1 MKHILTAACLSAMS
15 VLIAQS
21 AFADGYP
28 PCHYAPGYSIDYTD
42 STEAFLM
49 VNCLADPDPA
59 IRDDVAYTT
68 IVEILRNHTPDAPE
82 LFELMNMLVERLDDA
97 GSDPNGFQG
106 PFVALALAEIART
119 DRVHGWMSAD
129 MRSDLVTIGAE
140 YLSGVSDYRGF
151 DDDEGW
157 RHGVAHGADLLMQL
171 SLNDA
176 ITEDDALMILA
187 AIASKV
193 APADGPA
200 YTFGE
205 SERLARPVLFLAR
218 SGKVSDE
225 TWDAFF
231 AMIAPDESDPRW
243 QAPYASQAGLNALHN
258 TRAFAN
264 TLYVNGDVSDAEA
277 LNALRDRSLELIISL
292 P

>member
-1 MKHILTAACLSAMS
+1 MKRTLTAACLSAAS
-15 VLIAQS
+15 ALVAQI

-42 STEAFLM
+42 STEVFLM
-49 VNCLADPDPA
+49 VNCLADPDPV
-59 IRDDVAYTT
+59 IRDEIAYTT

-82 LFELMNMLVERLDDA
+82 LFELMNMLVERLDEA

-119 DRVHGWMSAD
+119 DRVHGWMSAE
-129 MRSDLVTIGAE
+129 MRSDLVTVGAE
-140 YLSGVSDYRGF
+140 YLSGVSDYRAF
-151 DDDEGW
+151 NDEEGW

-171 SLNDA
+171 SLNEA

-187 AIASKV
+187 AIASKI
-193 APADGPA
+193 APPDAPA
-200 YTFGE
+200 YTAGE
-205 SERLARPVLFLAR
+205 PERLARPVVFLAR

-225 TWDAFF
+225 TWDEFF
-231 AMIAPDESDPRW
+231 AMISPDESDPRW
-243 QAPYASQAGLNALHN
+243 QDSHASEAGLAALHN
-258 TRAFAN
+258 TKFFAYA
-264 TLYVNGDVSDAEA
+264 LYLHGDLSEMSAM
-277 LNALRDRSLELIISL
+277 NALRDHALTLMGTL